1 MQING
6 SSPSTVFTPRG
17 HDARAPIRPPVIIDA
32 EPGSAREFRPLLPAT
47 TETSPFQ
54 TALSTAED
62 EQQQNFVRLFADT
75 VGNEE
80 LELGDDEILP
90 RSVQQYVQIANLN
103 TEPQQRLFDAL
114 V

>member
-6 SSPSTVFTPRG
+6 SSLSTVFIPKG

-32 EPGSAREFRPLLPAT
+32 EPSIAREARPLLAAT
-47 TETSPFQ
+47 TEASPFQ
-54 TALSTAED
+54 TALTTAED

-75 VGNEE
+75 VSNEE
-80 LELGDDEILP
+80 LEFVDDEILP
-90 RSVQQYVQIANLN
+90 RSVQQYVQIANLT